1 MQSRLPPDTP
11 FWWLQQS
18 LLSLSPSLSLELPGF
33 EREITCGRDYSR
45 SSVFSHVPQKERIVA
60 ATRIVLGRV

>member
-1 MQSRLPPDTP
+1 VVAAIPP
-11 FWWLQQS
+11 
-18 LLSLSPSLSLELPGF
+18 LSLSLSLPLSLELPGF